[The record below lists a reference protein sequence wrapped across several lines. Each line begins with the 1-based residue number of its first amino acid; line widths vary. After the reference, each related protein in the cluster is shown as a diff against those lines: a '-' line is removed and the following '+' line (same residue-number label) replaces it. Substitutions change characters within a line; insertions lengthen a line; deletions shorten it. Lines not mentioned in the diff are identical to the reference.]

1 MRQLLSLPLYL
12 ALAFVFFVAA
22 CNRNNNDTVGKSS
35 SGTSSS
41 ANTGA
46 ATGTSPSPAT
56 PPTAPGPAAGGP
68 TANEPVAASD
78 RSFVNSAASSGLAEV
93 EASRYVAE
101 KTANPDLKNY
111 ATQMAR
117 EHTSAND
124 ELMRIAGTKGLTVP
138 TTVDGEAKGLLDKLR
153 NSSGDQSDRNFVQD
167 FGVDAHQKAI
177 QLYETQAR
185 DGRDPELR
193 AFAERTLPKLREH
206 LTMAEQ
212 LQGKKP

>member
-1 MRQLLSLPLYL
+1 MRQLFSLPLFL
-12 ALAFVFFVAA
+12 VLAFVFFTAA
-22 CNRNNNDTVGKSS
+22 CNRNNNEAGKP
-35 SGTSSS
+35 T
-41 ANTGA
+41 TGA
-46 ATGTSPSPAT
+46 ATGTTPAPSTPAT
-56 PPTAPGPAAGGP
+56 PPPAATPSPSAAGPA
-68 TANEPVAASD
+68 ANEPVAASD
-78 RSFVNSAASSGLAEV
+78 RAFVNSAASSGLAEV
-93 EASRYVAE
+93 EASRYVSE
-101 KTANPDLKNY
+101 KTSNADLKNF
-111 ATQMAR
+111 ANQMAR

-138 TTVDGEAKGLLDKLR
+138 TTVDGEARGLLDKLR